1 MNFSIDKTEKLK
13 IYKPLKYKMKGPKN
27 TYKDFKLSTESQYVL
42 QQLVQ
47 RIPIRTLNR
56 NWTTL

>member
-27 TYKDFKLSTESQYVL
+27 TYKDFKQNPREAMSLLQKLSKEYL
-42 QQLVQ
+42 
-47 RIPIRTLNR
+47 
-56 NWTTL
+56 